1 MKSDQKKTGKWRCLP
16 FILIFLMLTSLSC
29 EATPEPFASE
39 GVTTYMEATKWV
51 KKNYKSEIVKPDS
64 SIIHKMVY
72 FSEGKFML
80 IYFQSNKGNGYLYH
94 QVSKKLWVKFKNAP
108 SQGRF
113 YNAYIKGNKNIYLK
127 LKK

>member
-39 GVTTYMEATKWV
+39 GISTYSQATEWV
-51 KKNYKSEIVKPDS
+51 KKNYKSETVHPDNS
-64 SIIHKMVY
+64 KIHKIAY
-72 FSEGKFML
+72 YPKGKFML
-80 IYFQSNKGNGYLYH
+80 IHFKSNKRKGYLYH
-94 QVSKKLWVKFKNAP
+94 QVSKSVWRDFKAASSVDN
-108 SQGRF
+108 F
-113 YNAYIKGNKNIYLK
+113 YKSRIKGNKEIYLK